1 MKKTIG
7 IFAHVDAGKTTFSE
21 QILYH
26 TNAIRK
32 RGRVDH
38 KEAYLDSHEIE
49 KERGITIFSDIGI
62 FEFKGSKYFLIDTP
76 GHIDFSPEME
86 RTISVLD
93 YGIILISAADG
104 VQGHTETVWKL
115 LRKHNIPTFIFI
127 NKSDRADLD
136 LEKIVEEVKRKLSSD
151 IVFLKDDNLNNLNEE
166 IVEFIAE
173 RDEELLEIYLEEGY
187 KKDLWKSKIINLI
200 KEEKLFVAAKGSAL
214 LDIGILEFINIFEE
228 STKTNYIESTEFT
241 GRVLKIKYDDKG
253 NRLTFIK
260 ALSGAIKVK
269 DEISYKVNGEEY
281 LEKINEIRAY
291 NGTKYEAKDKISA
304 GDVYAV
310 IGLSKAFSGMG
321 IGIEDI
327 KSYDM
332 VPTLKAKVTFDKNIN
347 EKEVYKNFKILEE
360 EEKTLNVLWNEKLK
374 QLSVSIMG
382 KIQLE
387 VLKELVK
394 ERFNMDITFEDPE
407 ILYKETIRGKTE
419 GYGHF
424 EPLRHYAE
432 VHLLIEEG
440 KRGEGITFESKCHPD
455 FLTTGQQNL
464 VRTHIFE
471 KEHKGILTGSPF
483 TDAKIT
489 LLDGRAHI
497 KHTEGGDFRE
507 ASKRALRQGLDNAEN
522 ILLEPYYSFKI
533 EADMTLIGRILSD
546 IQKMSGEFTEPVTY
560 EDRVIINGRGP
571 VSTLMNYPL
580 EFQSFSRGRG
590 SINLV
595 FEGYDICHNTKEVVE
610 KIGYDK
616 NKDIEYTSSSIF
628 CSKGEGFIV
637 ESSRVKEYMHCL
649 KNN

>member
-1 MKKTIG
+1 MKQLVIG
-7 IFAHVDAGKTTFSE
+7 ILAHVDAGKTTFSE

-360 EEKTLNVLWNEKLK
+360 EEKTLNVLWN
-374 QLSVSIMG
+374 
-382 KIQLE
+382 
-387 VLKELVK
+387 
-394 ERFNMDITFEDPE
+394 
-407 ILYKETIRGKTE
+407 
-419 GYGHF
+419 
-424 EPLRHYAE
+424 
-432 VHLLIEEG
+432 
-440 KRGEGITFESKCHPD
+440 
-455 FLTTGQQNL
+455 
-464 VRTHIFE
+464 
-471 KEHKGILTGSPF
+471 
-483 TDAKIT
+483 
-489 LLDGRAHI
+489 
-497 KHTEGGDFRE
+497 
-507 ASKRALRQGLDNAEN
+507 
-522 ILLEPYYSFKI
+522 
-533 EADMTLIGRILSD
+533 
-546 IQKMSGEFTEPVTY
+546 
-560 EDRVIINGRGP
+560 
-571 VSTLMNYPL
+571 
-580 EFQSFSRGRG
+580 
-590 SINLV
+590 
-595 FEGYDICHNTKEVVE
+595 
-610 KIGYDK
+610 
-616 NKDIEYTSSSIF
+616 
-628 CSKGEGFIV
+628 
-637 ESSRVKEYMHCL
+637 
-649 KNN
+649 